1 MMLPLE
7 LKKLKR
13 SGLVPVMLLVG
24 VLGALYALANL
35 VIRKDS
41 LFSLPL
47 PPMVLLLT
55 QLYGIIT
62 VLNLFSIIVANCI
75 IYNIEYQGDAL
86 KKMATLPISIV
97 KMYLCKLA
105 IILVLLFLSILIQNV
120 AIAYIGINYL
130 PKNSFDMNAMIVFA
144 LYSFVIALPVHT
156 FMLLISSQISNMW
169 ITLGIGVLGFLS
181 GMTTAMCNSPLFLL
195 NPFTLIMKPAMATAE
210 LASVSPD
217 MTVLIISITMTI
229 LLITIGI
236 ILAKRKKYE

>member
-1 MMLPLE
+1 MMLE

-24 VLGALYALANL
+24 ILGALYSLAFFA
-35 VIRKDS
+35 IRKDS

-47 PPMVLLLT
+47 PPMVILLT
-55 QLYGIIT
+55 QLYGMIT
-62 VLNLFSIIVANCI
+62 VLNLFGIIVVDCI
-75 IYNIEYQGDAL
+75 IYNVEYQDDAL
-86 KKMATLPISIV
+86 KKMATMPISIV

-105 IILVLLFLSILIQNV
+105 IILVLLFFSIFIENV

-130 PKNSFDMNAMIVFA
+130 PPNSFDMKILIVFA

-156 FMLLISSQISNMW
+156 FMLLISSQTSNMW
-169 ITLGIGVLGFLS
+169 TTLGIGVVGFLS
-181 GMTTAMCNSPLFLL
+181 GMTTAMCNSPLFLI
-195 NPFTLIMKPAMATAE
+195 NPFTLIMKPAIATAE

-217 MTVLIISITMTI
+217 KTVMIVSAAMTI
-229 LLITIGI
+229 LLIATGT

>member
-1 MMLPLE
+1 MMLE

-24 VLGALYALANL
+24 ILGALYSMAFFS
-35 VIRKDS
+35 IQKDS

-47 PPMVLLLT
+47 PPMVILLT
-55 QLYGIIT
+55 QIYGMIT
-62 VLNLFSIIVANCI
+62 VLNLFGIIVVDCI
-75 IYNIEYQGDAL
+75 IYNIEYQDDAL
-86 KKMATLPISIV
+86 KKMATMPISIV

-105 IILVLLFLSILIQNV
+105 IILVLLFFSILIENV

-130 PKNSFDMNAMIVFA
+130 PKNSFDMNVLIVFA

-156 FMLLISSQISNMW
+156 FMLLISSQTSNMW
-169 ITLGIGVLGFLS
+169 TTLGIGVVGFLS
-181 GMTTAMCNSPLFLL
+181 GMATAMSNSPLFLI
-195 NPFTLIMKPAMATAE
+195 NPFTLIMKPATATAE

-217 MTVLIISITMTI
+217 KTVMILSAIMTI
-229 LLITIGI
+229 LLIIIGT